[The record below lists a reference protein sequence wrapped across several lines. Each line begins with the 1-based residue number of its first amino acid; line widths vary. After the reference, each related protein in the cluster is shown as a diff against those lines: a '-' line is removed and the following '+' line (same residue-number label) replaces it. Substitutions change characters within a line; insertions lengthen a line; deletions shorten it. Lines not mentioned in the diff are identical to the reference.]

1 MLRFKEK
8 FSQQRWLSRMEEV
21 YLMRGLLGPFQ
32 AFLVLVFLGSGL
44 LCPCVARGHS
54 LEYFILGRGC
64 IRSILVLDRTLRRFL
79 WRRSEFLLNPLHRI
93 PIAGDGNDQG
103 TSALVRK
110 HDLRSA
116 TLPMYSGGL
125 VVGVRP

>member
-1 MLRFKEK
+1 
-8 FSQQRWLSRMEEV
+8 
-21 YLMRGLLGPFQ
+21 MRGLLGPFQ
-32 AFLVLVFLGSGL
+32 DFLFLFFLGSGV

-54 LEYFILGRGC
+54 LEYLILSRGY
-64 IRSILVLDRTLRRFL
+64 IWSILVLDRTFRHFL

-93 PIAGDGNDQG
+93 PIADSGSNQD
-103 TSALVRK
+103 TSALVGT